1 MDHHIYIYTQW
12 SAKFSAYD
20 CVKDPPKTQ
29 GIVEFHQKSVK
40 HINIKSDDAMS
51 NYVCDMTLHH
61 PDIAVNESELIEQSI
76 KGWALGLSS
85 KALISCKG
93 VFNEN
98 PEHEEYISKIDKNN
112 PIIRC
117 SGWRSPLN
125 IGFVTKPPFL
135 VFDISAEF
143 ANDVKDLSRIP
154 YEISVYGDKYSFAGV
169 TSFVRRHEHFVGYI
183 SLENNRILLYDGL
196 PATNLT
202 LQIYPR
208 AAIQGDI
215 SQTQA
220 LSRPPIAVVKPN
232 KVETNSL
239 SQWQLRRKTRG
250 NFLD

>member
-1 MDHHIYIYTQW
+1 MYPIRSIFRR
-12 SAKFSAYD
+12 KYD
-20 CVKDPPKTQ
+20 YSECSSEKCPV
-29 GIVEFHQKSVK
+29 
-40 HINIKSDDAMS
+40 KSDDAMS

-76 KGWALGLSS
+76 EEWALGLSS
-85 KALISCKG
+85 KALITCKG

-98 PEHEEYISKIDKNN
+98 PDHEEYISEIDKNN

-117 SGWRSPLN
+117 SGWRSSLN
-125 IGFVTKPPFL
+125 MEFVTKPPFL

-154 YEISVYGDKYSFAGV
+154 YEISVYGDKYSFTGV
-169 TSFVRRHEHFVGYI
+169 TSFVRRREHFVAYI
-183 SLENNRILLYDGL
+183 SLENNRILFYDGL
-196 PATNLT
+196 PATNST

-215 SQTQA
+215 SLLVYYLLKVVHQIVVILINQTQA

-239 SQWQLRRKTRG
+239 SQ
-250 NFLD
+250 